1 MMGATHRVRVLSAVL
16 SALVAAS
23 VAPLAR
29 ADLAPASPF
38 LPVSGP
44 GSAGAQGPAGPI
56 ELRGI
61 MASGDGTQYCIYD
74 TAKKKSTWVGLNEN
88 GHDFTVKTAEANA
101 DKVSVEYQ
109 GRIFQLELHTAKV
122 TSSGNGSAGST
133 GAVSNVVQAVPTPAD
148 EQRRLDAVAQEVRRR
163 RLERERALQPV
174 QGGQEPQAVQA
185 PVPR

>member
-1 MMGATHRVRVLSAVL
+1 MGGTHRVRVLSAVV
-16 SALVAAS
+16 SGLVLGC
-23 VAPLAR
+23 VAAR
-29 ADLAPASPF
+29 ADLAASSPF
-38 LPVSGP
+38 LPANGP
-44 GSAGAQGPAGPI
+44 ASMGASGPAGPI

-74 TAKKKSTWVGLNEN
+74 TAKKKSTWVGLNEG

-109 GRIFQLELHTAKV
+109 GRIFPLVLHTAKV
-122 TSSGNGSAGST
+122 NSSGSGSAAASN
-133 GAVSNVVQAVPTPAD
+133 AVAASVQAAPSPAE

-174 QGGQEPQAVQA
+174 TGGQDQPAVQPPA
-185 PVPR
+185 GR

>member
-1 MMGATHRVRVLSAVL
+1 MGS
-16 SALVAAS
+16 S
-23 VAPLAR
+23 
-29 ADLAPASPF
+29 
-38 LPVSGP
+38 
-44 GSAGAQGPAGPI
+44 GPAGPI

-88 GHDFTVKTAEANA
+88 GHDFMVKTAEANT

-109 GRIFQLELHTAKV
+109 GRILQLELHAAKV
-122 TSSGNGSAGST
+122 ASSGNGSAAAAS
-133 GAVSNVVQAVPTPAD
+133 AVAGPVQAAPSPAE

-174 QGGQEPQAVQA
+174 LNGQEAQQVQTPA
-185 PVPR
+185 GR